1 MLGEHVLEA
10 TSGRVQGTLA
20 HRDELW
26 DQSYQS
32 LIENTEERF
41 VQEVA
46 RLGGHYAHVLDE
58 SIDSRRDDAAG
69 EAWLHG
75 RFTYML
81 YRRATPDAR
90 RGAAGLGLAVALVAG
105 MALIP
110 SMDVRA
116 QKQHPPLETPEAVEA
131 SMKHFYRAANVII
144 VTTIDGMEHVYHFT
158 KDLVVHGG
166 KKPGVDALEGLRE
179 GTMIVVHRNVSGPE
193 TSVAEIDLVGDEGLK
208 ITEGV
213 VTDINRRKQ
222 EITITYTNG
231 TTETLKMTAQAAAEN
246 DTLGRPVS
254 TRMRIVIYYA
264 DEAGR
269 KVAHYVRGS

>member
-1 MLGEHVLEA
+1 MPPLTDTRH
-10 TSGRVQGTLA
+10 RVA
-20 HRDELW
+20 
-26 DQSYQS
+26 
-32 LIENTEERF
+32 
-41 VQEVA
+41 V
-46 RLGGHYAHVLDE
+46 
-58 SIDSRRDDAAG
+58 
-69 EAWLHG
+69 
-75 RFTYML
+75 
-81 YRRATPDAR
+81 
-90 RGAAGLGLAVALVAG
+90 GLGSAVALVAG

-110 SMDVRA
+110 SMAVHA

-144 VTTIDGMEHVYHFT
+144 VTTLDGMEHVYHFT
-158 KDLVVHGG
+158 RDLVVHGG

-179 GTMIVVHRNVSGPE
+179 GTMIVIHRNVSGPE

-222 EITITYTNG
+222 EITITYANG

-246 DTLGRPVS
+246 DTLARSDS
-254 TRMRIVIYYA
+254 TRMRIVVYYA

-269 KVAHYVRGS
+269 KVAHYVKGS